1 MAVSGH
7 GSSNVAGRHL
17 RKVVALVASLLLLAA
32 ACGKDDSVNTRATG
46 SSALQSTD
54 QPPSTQPAAAAL
66 EVKETG
72 FRLVSF
78 ERWEGGVSLIDGG
91 YIWGAVIENPND
103 VTALDVTVE
112 ATFMRDGIAAKTATF
127 TVDEIP
133 PGWFAWGSRAVIVP
147 GDEIDAITV
156 TLEPARFASE
166 ATTTD
171 RLASPAVVHA
181 ADWKGEIT
189 VEAIDDPRTPYT
201 LIAYYGTDGKLIA
214 VRADPV
220 DPTVLTPGT
229 PAKVF
234 VLARPEGG
242 PQISEAR
249 VFLARLGAPG
259 ELIAPPT
266 TTTTRPG

>member
-7 GSSNVAGRHL
+7 RSWAFAGRHL
-17 RKVVALVASLLLLAA
+17 CRVVVVAGLLFLAA

-46 SSALQSTD
+46 SSAPGSTSR
-54 QPPSTQPAAAAL
+54 PSSTQPATAAL

-72 FRLVSF
+72 FRLVPF
-78 ERWEGGVSLIDGG
+78 EHWEGGVSLIDAG

-103 VTALDVTVE
+103 ATALDVTIE
-112 ATFMRDGIAAKTATF
+112 ATFIRDGTAAKTATF
-127 TVDEIP
+127 TIDEIP
-133 PGWFAWGSRAVIVP
+133 PGSFAWGSRPVIVP
-147 GDEIDAITV
+147 GDEVDAITV

-171 RLASPAVVHA
+171 RLVSPAVVTA

-189 VEAIDDPRTPYT
+189 VEAIDDPRALYT
-201 LIAYYGTDGKLIA
+201 LIAFYGTDGKLIA

-220 DPTVLTPGT
+220 DPTVLTPGS
-229 PAKVF
+229 PVKVF
-234 VLARPEGG
+234 VPARPEGG
-242 PQISEAR
+242 PQISEVR

-259 ELIAPPT
+259 DLIAPPT